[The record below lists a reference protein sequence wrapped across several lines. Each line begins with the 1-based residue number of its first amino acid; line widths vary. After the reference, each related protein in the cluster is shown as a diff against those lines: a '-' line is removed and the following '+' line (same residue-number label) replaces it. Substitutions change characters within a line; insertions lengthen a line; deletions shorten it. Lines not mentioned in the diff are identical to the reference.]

1 MIDRHLLPN
10 EIDLIVDGDVGFG
23 VAPLRAHLRECGECR
38 GKVEEA
44 REIVA
49 ALEELPHLA
58 PSSLFADRVMSRV
71 QVFEPWHVAARN
83 SARSL
88 VPRSASARIAAAI
101 GGVAATVMLGMISLF
116 AATRLDLVAFLTSA
130 AVTRARGMVA
140 TVVETVVGA
149 TLGPAALDFVRA
161 TGAIGLATTSVILL
175 IIAAVAVLGVR
186 RLAIASSRR
195 SGGP

>member
-23 VAPLRAHLRECGECR
+23 VAPLRAHLRSCGECR
-38 GKVEEA
+38 TRVDEA

-58 PSSLFADRVMSRV
+58 PSSLFADRVMAQV

-83 SARSL
+83 SLRSF
-88 VPRSASARIAAAI
+88 VPRSVPARAAVAL
-101 GGVAATVMLGMISLF
+101 GGVAATLMLGLISVF
-116 AATRLDLVAFLTSA
+116 AATRLDMVAFLTSA
-130 AVTRARGMVA
+130 AVTRSRGIVA
-140 TVVETVVGA
+140 TIVEGIVGV

-161 TGAIGLATTSVILL
+161 TGTLGLATSLLL
-175 IIAAVAVLGVR
+175 IFVIATVAVLGVR
-186 RLAIASSRR
+186 RLALASSRR
-195 SGGP
+195 SGAS